1 MRQGMRSCKSC
12 GQEISTKAE
21 TCPHC
26 GHAYVTSYL
35 ARVHKA
41 QWGCLWIFLAIL
53 FVIFVLALAR
63 SG

>member
-1 MRQGMRSCKSC
+1 MRGGMMACKSC
-12 GQEISTKAE
+12 GQEISRKAE

-41 QWGCLWIFLAIL
+41 QWGCLWVFLAAA
-53 FVIFVLALAR
+53 FAIFALVVF
-63 SG
+63 SK